1 VSQPII
7 PVAPIH
13 FEDFDGRTFERLVFA
28 YLLRTDNWRTLDWF
42 GQVGKD
48 KGRDIC
54 GERLTDGRPQ
64 GEKVCVLCANWR
76 KLTAAKVKGDLKKL
90 KASNWANPDQ
100 CIVLSGGSVSAKL
113 RDGIKKLVAAEGIA
127 NGDVW
132 SGAEFEERLRHKA
145 ESLLQRFVNG
155 EKFPDAPDQIKLFI
169 EGVGAAND
177 DEILAL
183 MAGVF
188 DRPAF
193 YTPFHDESSIPAFKQ
208 ALTDT
213 IQALG
218 TGIHKARDGTIIRRI
233 PSWHDIKARNVRDAV
248 AQIERKVASLRA
260 QFDAFVRSDDIKL
273 CGCNDPNCPVFTP
286 SEAAKEKMDQMRSD
300 ILESFR
306 KLHPDFAVRVGM

>member
-1 VSQPII
+1 MSKPTI

-13 FEDFDGRTFERLVFA
+13 FEDFDGRTFERLMFA
-28 YLLRTDNWRTLDWF
+28 YLLRTDNWKTLEWF

-54 GERLTDGRPQ
+54 GVRLTDGRPQ

-90 KASNWANPDQ
+90 KGSNWANPGL
-100 CIVLSGGSVSAKL
+100 CVVLSGGSVSAKL
-113 RDGIKKLVAAEGIA
+113 RDDINKLVAAEGIA
-127 NGDVW
+127 DAEVW
-132 SGAEFEERLRHKA
+132 SGPEFEERLRQKA
-145 ESLLQRFVNG
+145 ESLLERFVDG
-155 EKFPDAPDQIKLFI
+155 VVFPDAPDQIKSFV
-169 EGVGAAND
+169 EGVDPAND

-193 YTPFHDESSIPAFKQ
+193 YTPFHDESNIPAFKQ

-233 PSWHDIKARNVRDAV
+233 PSRHAIRAKNIREAV
-248 AQIERKVASLRA
+248 AQIERMVASLRA
-260 QFDAFVRSDDIKL
+260 EFDAFVKAGEVRLCSCGDPHCAVFNVSD
-273 CGCNDPNCPVFTP
+273 P
-286 SEAAKEKMDQMRSD
+286 AKVRMDEMRTD
-300 ILESFR
+300 ILDAFR
-306 KLHPDFAVRVGM
+306 SLRPDFSVRVGM